1 MGVHAGKKLHSV
13 NFSERVLGYFAGT
26 LCCVKTFLV
35 KAFPKS
41 RWRGV
46 LPLVSWSPCATM
58 SSHARKRLIRD
69 FRKLQTDPP
78 HGVNGAPV
86 GNDIMKWN
94 AVIFGPE
101 DTPWEGALSCLS
113 VLCLEWGDRRTR
125 EGSAFTDCV
134 PFAVLLTGTFQLEM
148 IFSNEYPN
156 RPPLVRFLSK
166 LFHPNVGFSSVYNDG
181 NICLDILQTQWSPIY
196 DISAILTSIQ
206 SLLSDPNP
214 SSPANQEA
222 ARLYAENRREYNRR
236 VQQCVNDSWA
246 TVPTEPIEAPRASPA
261 TTDGPHASENR
272 ALVVSEQ
279 SSTSGTAAVALRG
292 SESTPEAGAV
302 SSDDARQLSGSR
314 TSL

>member
-1 MGVHAGKKLHSV
+1 
-13 NFSERVLGYFAGT
+13 
-26 LCCVKTFLV
+26 
-35 KAFPKS
+35 
-41 RWRGV
+41 
-46 LPLVSWSPCATM
+46 M

-101 DTPWEGALSCLS
+101 DTPWEG
-113 VLCLEWGDRRTR
+113 
-125 EGSAFTDCV
+125 
-134 PFAVLLTGTFQLEM
+134 GTFQLEM

-156 RPPLVRFLSK
+156 RPPLVKFLSK
-166 LFHPNVGFSSVYNDG
+166 LFHPNVYNDG

-236 VQQCVNDSWA
+236 VQQCVNESWA
-246 TVPTEPIEAPRASPA
+246 AVPSEPPNETAQQSPA
-261 TTDGPHASENR
+261 AASSQTARATDGPSATQSEATGGR
-272 ALVVSEQ
+272 
-279 SSTSGTAAVALRG
+279 SGSV
-292 SESTPEAGAV
+292 
-302 SSDDARQLSGSR
+302 DDASDQRPDEPTLTIGNSGEEAPS
-314 TSL
+314 SPPPPAESMA

>member
-1 MGVHAGKKLHSV
+1 MSRLARIVYKALALVCGNAISLHDLAGAGA
-13 NFSERVLGYFAGT
+13 ERLSASACITRCHGTRVRNVTIQVLVGAT
-26 LCCVKTFLV
+26 AATTRHCV
-35 KAFPKS
+35 
-41 RWRGV
+41 
-46 LPLVSWSPCATM
+46 VSTNVILQ
-58 SSHARKRLIRD
+58 RKRLIRD

-101 DTPWEGALSCLS
+101 DTPWEG
-113 VLCLEWGDRRTR
+113 
-125 EGSAFTDCV
+125 
-134 PFAVLLTGTFQLEM
+134 GTFQLEM

-166 LFHPNVGFSSVYNDG
+166 LFHPNVYNDG

-236 VQQCVNDSWA
+236 VQQCVNESWA
-246 TVPTEPIEAPRASPA
+246 AVPSEATSETKQPSISAAATASTTSSVPDETTATQGGSAVTRVERAGGVSGEQGSEPLS
-261 TTDGPHASENR
+261 
-272 ALVVSEQ
+272 VSEGSSADAPQ
-279 SSTSGTAAVALRG
+279 SPPPRVDTM
-292 SESTPEAGAV
+292 E
-302 SSDDARQLSGSR
+302 
-314 TSL
+314 

>member
-1 MGVHAGKKLHSV
+1 
-13 NFSERVLGYFAGT
+13 
-26 LCCVKTFLV
+26 
-35 KAFPKS
+35 
-41 RWRGV
+41 
-46 LPLVSWSPCATM
+46 M

-101 DTPWEGALSCLS
+101 DTPWEG
-113 VLCLEWGDRRTR
+113 
-125 EGSAFTDCV
+125 
-134 PFAVLLTGTFQLEM
+134 GTFQLEM

-156 RPPLVRFLSK
+156 RPPLVKFLSK
-166 LFHPNVGFSSVYNDG
+166 LFHPNVYNDG

-236 VQQCVNDSWA
+236 VQQCVNESWA
-246 TVPTEPIEAPRASPA
+246 AVPSEPPNETAQQSPA
-261 TTDGPHASENR
+261 ATSSQTAPATDGPSATQSGATGGRFGSVDGASDQRPGEPTLTIRNSGE
-272 ALVVSEQ
+272 AP
-279 SSTSGTAAVALRG
+279 SSPPPPADSMA
-292 SESTPEAGAV
+292 
-302 SSDDARQLSGSR
+302 
-314 TSL
+314 

>member
-1 MGVHAGKKLHSV
+1 
-13 NFSERVLGYFAGT
+13 
-26 LCCVKTFLV
+26 
-35 KAFPKS
+35 
-41 RWRGV
+41 
-46 LPLVSWSPCATM
+46 M

-101 DTPWEGALSCLS
+101 DTPWEG
-113 VLCLEWGDRRTR
+113 
-125 EGSAFTDCV
+125 
-134 PFAVLLTGTFQLEM
+134 GTFQLEM

-166 LFHPNVGFSSVYNDG
+166 LFHPNVYNDG

-236 VQQCVNDSWA
+236 VQQCVNESWA
-246 TVPTEPIEAPRASPA
+246 AVPSEPSSETAQQSPAVTTSHAPPPPDGPAPAQSGATEGRSGSVNGASDQRHAEPTPTIGDSGVEAPSAPPPPA
-261 TTDGPHASENR
+261 D
-272 ALVVSEQ
+272 
-279 SSTSGTAAVALRG
+279 STA
-292 SESTPEAGAV
+292 
-302 SSDDARQLSGSR
+302 
-314 TSL
+314 